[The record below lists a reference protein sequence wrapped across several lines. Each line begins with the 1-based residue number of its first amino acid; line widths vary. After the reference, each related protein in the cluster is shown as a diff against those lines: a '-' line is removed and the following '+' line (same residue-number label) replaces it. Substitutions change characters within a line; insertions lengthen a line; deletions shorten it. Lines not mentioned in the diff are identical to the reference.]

1 VNSSYWKNSK
11 WIVLG
16 SRCFKVAVDKAE
28 SLDAQQHKS
37 KSCLNPQQFKTTN
50 ISLVQQQK
58 YNTMPK
64 ENWKCNTQQQPNMDR
79 RKELSCKKHEHDQIL
94 SHQ

>member
-1 VNSSYWKNSK
+1 
-11 WIVLG
+11 
-16 SRCFKVAVDKAE
+16 VDKAE

-37 KSCLNPQQFKTTN
+37 KSCLNPQQFKPTN
-50 ISLVQQQK
+50 ILIDQQQQ

-64 ENWKCNTQQQPNMDR
+64 ENLKCNRQHQLSLDR